1 MFDRNLGPEP
11 RLLLP
16 PPRRICH
23 RCCLSVCLFVCLF
36 LCLSVCN
43 FAQKTSKRIC
53 MEFLGKVGNGP
64 TNKWLQFGGD
74 PDHGSESGFISR
86 HCMVRRA
93 LAEVC
98 TVRVL
103 LVSFLFH
110 LPLFSDAVLWVS
122 RKNNLWKWGTLNSW
136 SPVHSVF
143 ICAVYERSQIR
154 GHVSQAN
161 LCLQCLV
168 GLHSADNRQRIDG
181 FVRRGE
187 QAACTISQLISNAWY
202 TLAVDTARQNGRLD
216 TRFYGPWTRVVCID
230 VHWWKAVQQHTLQW
244 KSCGAW

>member
-1 MFDRNLGPEP
+1 MSSSLFV
-11 RLLLP
+11 
-16 PPRRICH
+16 
-23 RCCLSVCLFVCLF
+23 CLSVCLSVS
-36 LCLSVCN
+36 LSVCLQLC
-43 FAQKTSKRIC
+43 AKTSKRIC
-53 MEFLGKVGNGP
+53 MEFLGKVGSGQRTNGYSLVAIRI
-64 TNKWLQFGGD
+64 TD
-74 PDHGSESGFISR
+74 PNPDSYR
-86 HCMVRRA
+86 D
-93 LAEVC
+93 
-98 TVRVL
+98 T
-103 LVSFLFH
+103 
-110 LPLFSDAVLWVS
+110 D
-122 RKNNLWKWGTLNSW
+122 LWKWGTLNSW

-202 TLAVDTARQNGRLD
+202 TLAVDTARQHGRLD

-230 VHWWKAVQQHTLQW
+230 VHWWKAVQQYTLQW
-244 KSCGAW
+244 KSCRAR